1 MKLIIQM
8 PCYNEEETL
17 TIALNALPRHID
29 GIDEIE
35 YLIIND
41 GSQDKTEQ
49 IAKDWGVNYVVHFKR
64 NLGLAKGFLAGIDL
78 ALINGADIAQQLLAL
93 FRHRDAGASPVKD
106 PKPHFFLHRLDG
118 MGQAGLGDIELFCSL
133 ADGRALGHRQQISD
147 FFQRHIDFLSM
158 RR

>member
-1 MKLIIQM
+1 MLD
-8 PCYNEEETL
+8 TD
-17 TIALNALPRHID
+17 R
-29 GIDEIE
+29 
-35 YLIIND
+35 
-41 GSQDKTEQ
+41 
-49 IAKDWGVNYVVHFKR
+49 
-64 NLGLAKGFLAGIDL
+64 KGFAFRALFDVFAL
-78 ALINGADIAQQLLAL
+78 YSRHLLINGADIAQQLLAL

-147 FFQRHIDFLSM
+147 FFQRHIDSLSM